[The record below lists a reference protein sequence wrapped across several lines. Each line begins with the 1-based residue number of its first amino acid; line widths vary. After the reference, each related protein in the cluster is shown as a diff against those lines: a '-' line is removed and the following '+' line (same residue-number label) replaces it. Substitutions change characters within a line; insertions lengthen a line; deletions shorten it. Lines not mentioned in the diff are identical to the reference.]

1 MSTPQEHI
9 KKIQDKLQMLV
20 DKYNGLRREN
30 DRLKKSLQDLNAE
43 ADYLKEKNDQMSLQ
57 LNMMKVAETEDSK
70 EAKLALE
77 KKINEYIKEIDKCI
91 AHLGDQH

>member
-9 KKIQDKLQMLV
+9 KKIQDKLLLLV
-20 DKYNGLRREN
+20 DKYNGLQREN
-30 DRLKKSLQDLNAE
+30 EKLKKSLQDLHTEAE
-43 ADYLKEKNDQMSLQ
+43 NLKEKNDHMSLQ
-57 LNMMKVAETEDSK
+57 LNMMKVAETDDSK

>member
-1 MSTPQEHI
+1 MPTPQEHI
-9 KKIQDKLQMLV
+9 KRIQDKLMLLI
-20 DKYNGLRREN
+20 DKYNALQKENERLR
-30 DRLKKSLQDLNAE
+30 KSLQDLNNE
-43 ADYLKEKNDQMSLQ
+43 ADLLKEKNDQISLQ
-57 LNMMKVAETEDSK
+57 LNMMKVAETDDSK

>member
-9 KKIQDKLQMLV
+9 KKIQDKLLLLV
-20 DKYNGLRREN
+20 DKYNGLQREN
-30 DRLKKSLQDLNAE
+30 EKLKKSLHDLHTEAE
-43 ADYLKEKNDQMSLQ
+43 NLKEKNDQMSLQ
-57 LNMMKVAETEDSK
+57 LNMMKVAETDDSK

>member
-9 KKIQDKLQMLV
+9 KKIQDKLLLLV
-20 DKYNGLRREN
+20 DKYNGLQREN
-30 DRLKKSLQDLNAE
+30 EKLKKSLQDLHTE
-43 ADYLKEKNDQMSLQ
+43 AAYLKEKNDQMSLQ
-57 LNMMKVAETEDSK
+57 LNMMKVAETDDSK

>member
-9 KKIQDKLQMLV
+9 KKIQDKLQVLV
-20 DKYNGLRREN
+20 DKYNGLQREN
-30 DRLKKSLQDLNAE
+30 DRLKKSLQDLTVE
-43 ADYLKEKNDQMSLQ
+43 ADYLKEKNDQISLQ
-57 LNMMKVAETEDSK
+57 LNMMKVAETDDSK

>member
-20 DKYNGLRREN
+20 DKYNGLQREN

>member
-20 DKYNGLRREN
+20 DKYNGLQREN

-77 KKINEYIKEIDKCI
+77 KK
-91 AHLGDQH
+91 DQRIHQRNRQVYRTFR

>member
-9 KKIQDKLQMLV
+9 KKIEDKLLLLV
-20 DKYNGLRREN
+20 DRYNVLQREN
-30 DRLKKSLQDLNAE
+30 EKLKKSLQDLTTE
-43 ADYLKEKNDQMSLQ
+43 ADFLKEKNDQMSLQ
-57 LNMMKVAETEDSK
+57 LNMLKVAETDDSK

-91 AHLGDQH
+91 AQLGDQH